1 MNSTGWEDLRG
12 KTDRVHP
19 AKHTHTHNFSIEE
32 TKHMNTVVIHSKDL
46 NGGHH
51 YTNWACRD
59 RLKPGT
65 NLKG

>member
-12 KTDRVHP
+12 KTESTP
-19 AKHTHTHNFSIEE
+19 PNTHTHNFSIEE

-51 YTNWACRD
+51 YTNSACRD